1 MVVPQETSVAG
12 AKPETRIDPKP
23 SMRGWLHVGA
33 VLVLLVA
40 GPILISNA
48 RSTGSRVA
56 LTVYVAS
63 LLTLF
68 GVSSLLHRGHWG
80 PKGTRR
86 MRRADHSTI
95 FVGIAGSYS
104 AVAELALSGT
114 VRVVVLALVWGGAV
128 VGILIR
134 QLLLD
139 APQWVVALPY
149 VVVGWSALAV
159 TPQLV
164 RGASWPGFLL
174 VLAGGLVY
182 TLGAVVY
189 ALKRPNPVPSVFG
202 FHEVFHTCTVIGAT
216 VQFIAIAYF
225 LLPRT

>member
-1 MVVPQETSVAG
+1 
-12 AKPETRIDPKP
+12 
-23 SMRGWLHVGA
+23 MRGWLHVGA

-164 RGASWPGFLL
+164 RGAAGPGSSSFS
-174 VLAGGLVY
+174 
-182 TLGAVVY
+182 
-189 ALKRPNPVPSVFG
+189 P
-202 FHEVFHTCTVIGAT
+202 EVSCTRSARSSTRSRGQIRYRRSSAST
-216 VQFIAIAYF
+216 RYSTHA
-225 LLPRT
+225 P

>member
-1 MVVPQETSVAG
+1 
-12 AKPETRIDPKP
+12 
-23 SMRGWLHVGA
+23 MRGWLHVGA